1 MKLINLF
8 ESRPTGGKEV
18 IEMIKRDCGPFLKE
32 IKKPDEFCLYR
43 GMYPSARMEIIYG
56 DKIVR
61 ADVRKQ
67 RSPVDTPK
75 EISKFL
81 DEWFE
86 RKFGSSFR
94 SESVFCVGSRKI
106 ATKYGKPHVIFP
118 KGQMD
123 FCWSPVYADF
133 YQDNA
138 AVIDRDN
145 SESDGYWDQF
155 VDLLNKGKYQRTQM
169 SKAIS
174 KFPTHEIMVNCDEYY
189 AMTEDYY
196 LKYFIPAWEAFK

>member
-8 ESRPTGGKEV
+8 ESRPTGDKEV

-67 RSPVDTPK
+67 RSPLDTPK

-94 SESVFCVGSRKI
+94 SESVF
-106 ATKYGKPHVIFP
+106 
-118 KGQMD
+118 
-123 FCWSPVYADF
+123 
-133 YQDNA
+133 
-138 AVIDRDN
+138 
-145 SESDGYWDQF
+145 
-155 VDLLNKGKYQRTQM
+155 
-169 SKAIS
+169 
-174 KFPTHEIMVNCDEYY
+174 
-189 AMTEDYY
+189 
-196 LKYFIPAWEAFK
+196 